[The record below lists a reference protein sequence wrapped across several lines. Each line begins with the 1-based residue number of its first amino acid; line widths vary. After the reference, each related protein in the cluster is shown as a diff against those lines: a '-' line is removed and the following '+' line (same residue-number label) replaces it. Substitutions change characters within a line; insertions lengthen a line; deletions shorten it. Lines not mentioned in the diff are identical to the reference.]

1 MLSGSD
7 SVLLGI
13 FYISLTGSSF
23 QDMGLAS
30 SLNKICLKS
39 LMTSS
44 SVGPHSAEEFEE
56 CSKVGIIFF
65 YQIQIKFLFLCMH
78 NIDCARQK
86 VQRRIQAPA
95 DEC

>member
-23 QDMGLAS
+23 QDVGLAS
-30 SLNKICLKS
+30 SLNEICLKS
-39 LMTSS
+39 LVTSS

-56 CSKVGIIFF
+56 CSKVGIIF
-65 YQIQIKFLFLCMH
+65 YQTQIKFLFLCMY

-86 VQRRIQAPA
+86 VQRRMSASA
-95 DEC
+95 GEC

>member
-30 SLNKICLKS
+30 SLNEICLKL

-44 SVGPHSAEEFEE
+44 SLGPHSAEEFEE

-65 YQIQIKFLFLCMH
+65 LPNTDKIPVPLYAQY
-78 NIDCARQK
+78 
-86 VQRRIQAPA
+86 
-95 DEC
+95 